1 MKMERKFNQLQILRR
16 SSPED
21 LFLFVL
27 RIINLYERRKIMFK
41 FFKKSKT
48 QETLDKIIDNLKIM
62 KDCQKEFNSKLDQL
76 ILEVDEKMK
85 K

>member
-1 MKMERKFNQLQILRR
+1 
-16 SSPED
+16 
-21 LFLFVL
+21 
-27 RIINLYERRKIMFK
+27 MFK
-41 FFKKSKT
+41 FFKKRKT
-48 QETLDKIIDNLKIM
+48 QETLYKIIDNLKIK

>member
-1 MKMERKFNQLQILRR
+1 MERKFNQLQILRR
-16 SSPED
+16 SSQED
-21 LFLFVL
+21 LFLFVFK
-27 RIINLYERRKIMFK
+27 IINLYERRKIMFK

-48 QETLDKIIDNLKIM
+48 QETLDKIIDSLKIM

>member
-1 MKMERKFNQLQILRR
+1 
-16 SSPED
+16 
-21 LFLFVL
+21 
-27 RIINLYERRKIMFK
+27 MFK

-76 ILEVDEKMK
+76 ILEVDER
-85 K
+85 